1 MIGSGRETLNTIDIE
16 ILGMKRLECLFAGIG
31 VDDMFVIVQ
40 AWSNLAPEICQTQP
54 IQERIGLALKHAV
67 SCKRLKSFNNFLNSN
82 VHFLLVYG
90 IMAQVER

>member
-1 MIGSGRETLNTIDIE
+1 MIGSGRETLNTINIE

-40 AWSNLAPEICQTQP
+40 AWSNLAPDICQTQP

-67 SCKRLKSFNNFLNSN
+67 SCKRLKSCNIFF
-82 VHFLLVYG
+82 
-90 IMAQVER
+90 E